1 MMTRI
6 GIDARLTYYRQGGIS
21 QYTYG
26 LLRHL
31 SDLDRERQYVVIHSR
46 KDKRDLATAP
56 NQQRMTSW
64 TPCHHPLER
73 LAFGVE
79 TLPMRLDLLHSP
91 DFIPPFNR
99 ALKSIITIH
108 DLTFLHYPDYLTEN
122 SKRYYIDQIDA
133 AADRADHI
141 LTDSESSRDDILNM
155 LDVPTE
161 KVTTTLL
168 GIDSAHFKPA
178 SVEEIDR
185 VRAAYMLPADYLLF
199 VGTIE
204 PRKNINGLVAAY
216 RALLADLPD
225 LPPLVLAGH
234 RGWLA
239 DDILTGI
246 TDPGVKDRVLWLENV
261 PYNDLPALYSAA
273 SVLCLPSFYE
283 GFGFPPLEAMACGTP
298 AVVSNRSS
306 LVEIAGDV
314 ALQVNPDS
322 MEAIAEGLRRVLT
335 DSGLAGAMSQRGIP
349 WAQSFTWA
357 RTAHETLAVYN
368 RVLEG

>member
-31 SDLDRERQYVVIHSR
+31 PDLDQERQYVVIHSR
-46 KDKRDLATAP
+46 KDNRNLATAP
-56 NQQRMTSW
+56 NQQRAISW

-73 LAFGVE
+73 LALGIE

-91 DFIPPFNR
+91 DFIPPHNR
-99 ALKSIITIH
+99 TLKSVITIH
-108 DLTFLHYPDYLTEN
+108 DLTFLHYPDYFTED
-122 SKRYYIDQIDA
+122 SKRYYIDQIDGA
-133 AADRADHI
+133 AERADHI
-141 LTDSESSRDDILNM
+141 LTDSDSSRGDILNI
-155 LDVPTE
+155 LDIPPE

-168 GIDSAHFKPA
+168 GIDSDHFKPA
-178 SVEEIDR
+178 AAPEIDR
-185 VRAAYMLPADYLLF
+185 VRITYKLPDDYLLF

-204 PRKNINGLVAAY
+204 PRKNISGLVAAH
-216 RALLADLPD
+216 RSLLAELPD
-225 LPPLVLAGH
+225 LPPLVLVGH
-234 RGWLA
+234 LGWLA
-239 DDILTGI
+239 DDIFAGI
-246 TDPGVKDRVLWLENV
+246 EESGARDHVIWLENV
-261 PYNDLPALYSAA
+261 PYTDLPALYSAA

-306 LVEIAGDV
+306 LVEVAGDV
-314 ALQVNPDS
+314 ALQVDPDS
-322 MEAIAEGLRRVLT
+322 TDSIAEGLRRVLT
-335 DSGLAGAMSQRGIP
+335 DSGLAGTMRQRGIP
-349 WAQSFTWA
+349 WAQSFSWA
-357 RTAHETLAVYN
+357 RTARETLAVYN